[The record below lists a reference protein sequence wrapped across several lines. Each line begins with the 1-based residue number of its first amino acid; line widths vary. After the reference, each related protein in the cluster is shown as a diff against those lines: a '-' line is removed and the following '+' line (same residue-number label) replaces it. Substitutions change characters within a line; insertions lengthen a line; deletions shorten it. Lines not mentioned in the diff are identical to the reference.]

1 MMSIK
6 SIGSPIDITTSAL
19 HAQSMRMNV
28 YSNNLAN
35 ASTAKT
41 DTGGPY
47 RRKEVIL
54 SSVTDALN
62 GVKIDRVAE
71 DFTTE
76 FQRIHNPGHPQADAD
91 GYVLMPNVSIPI
103 EMMNLTSA
111 SRAYQANTAV
121 LKRYQEMVD
130 ATLQLLR

>member
-1 MMSIK
+1 MMPVRN
-6 SIGSPIDITTSAL
+6 IGSPIDITMSAL
-19 HAQSMRMNV
+19 RAQSMRMNV

-54 SSVTDALN
+54 SSVMDAIN

-76 FQRIHNPGHPQADAD
+76 FQRIHQPGHPQADTD
-91 GYVLMPNVSIPI
+91 GYVMMPNISIPV

-111 SRAYQANTAV
+111 SRAYQANAAV
-121 LKRYQEMVD
+121 LKRYQDMVD

>member
-1 MMSIK
+1 MPVK
-6 SIGSPIDITTSAL
+6 SIRSPIDITMSAL
-19 HAQSMRMNV
+19 RAQSMRMNV

-54 SSVTDALN
+54 SSVMDALN
-62 GVKIDRVAE
+62 GVKIDRIAE

-76 FQRIHNPGHPQADAD
+76 FQRIHQPGHPQADSD
-91 GYVLMPNVSIPI
+91 GYVMMPNISIPM

-111 SRAYQANTAV
+111 SRAYQANAAV
-121 LKRYQEMVD
+121 LKRYQDMVD

>member
-1 MMSIK
+1 MPVTSIR
-6 SIGSPIDITTSAL
+6 SPIDITMSAL
-19 HAQSMRMNV
+19 RAQSMRMNV

-54 SSVTDALN
+54 SSVMDALN
-62 GVKIDRVAE
+62 GVKIDRVTE

-76 FQRIHNPGHPQADAD
+76 FQRIHQPGHPQADSD
-91 GYVLMPNVSIPI
+91 GYVMMPNISIPV

-111 SRAYQANTAV
+111 SRAYQANAAV
-121 LKRYQEMVD
+121 LKRYQDMVD

>member
-1 MMSIK
+1 MAVNN
-6 SIGSPIDITTSAL
+6 IGTPIDIITSAL
-19 HAQSMRMNV
+19 HAQSTRMKI

-35 ASTAKT
+35 ASTAMT
-41 DTGGPY
+41 AAGGPY

-54 SSVTDALN
+54 SSFADDIG
-62 GVKIDRVAE
+62 GVKVDRIAE

-76 FQRIHNPGHPQADAD
+76 LKRIHNPGHPQADAN
-91 GYVLMPNVSIPI
+91 GYVMMPNVSIPM
-103 EMMNLTSA
+103 ELMNLTSA

>member
-1 MMSIK
+1 MPVRN
-6 SIGSPIDITTSAL
+6 IGSPIDITMSAL
-19 HAQSMRMNV
+19 RAQSMRMNV

-54 SSVTDALN
+54 SSVMDAIN

-76 FQRIHNPGHPQADAD
+76 FQRIHQPGHPQADTD
-91 GYVLMPNVSIPI
+91 GYVMMPNISIPV

-111 SRAYQANTAV
+111 SRAYQANAAV
-121 LKRYQEMVD
+121 LKRYQDMVD

>member
-1 MMSIK
+1 MPVT
-6 SIGSPIDITTSAL
+6 SIGSPIDITMSAL
-19 HAQSMRMNV
+19 RAQSMRMNV

-54 SSVTDALN
+54 SSVMDALN
-62 GVKIDRVAE
+62 GVKIDRVIE

-76 FQRIHNPGHPQADAD
+76 FQRIHQPGHPQADTD
-91 GYVLMPNVSIPI
+91 GYVMMPNISIPV

-111 SRAYQANTAV
+111 SRAYQANAAV
-121 LKRYQEMVD
+121 LKRYQDMVE